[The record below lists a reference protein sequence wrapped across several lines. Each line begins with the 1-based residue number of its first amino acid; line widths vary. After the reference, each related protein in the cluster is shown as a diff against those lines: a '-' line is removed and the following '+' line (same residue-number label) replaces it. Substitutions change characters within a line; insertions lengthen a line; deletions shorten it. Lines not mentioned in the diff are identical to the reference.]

1 MLDQL
6 YILGNLVIMSA
17 YAAITVAIAVP
28 LARAGQ
34 LRTNK
39 LAVATALIFFSC
51 AVGHGLHA
59 LTAYR
64 AVLDPAFMPGMRA
77 ASSGH
82 SWWSAGWDLFT
93 AAVGV
98 YYWTL
103 RRGYGVLLGKGA
115 IYVDPWGQRRLDEAG
130 ARERAAQDVAEN
142 HRATLAVVVE
152 FSDDAIIGGAID
164 GTVNA
169 WNGGAERLF
178 GYTADEMIGAN
189 LSVLT
194 DAAGAG
200 EQAGVLARM
209 ARGERGVYYET
220 RRTHKDGSSLEVSV
234 SVSPIRDRSGTVVGI
249 SAVARDI
256 SAAKEAAER
265 QRAVEERTHQAQ
277 RMESLGKL
285 AGGVAHDFNNI
296 LAIIANYTEFA
307 AEQSAGDP
315 GVQSDLGHV
324 RTATQRAIGLTHQ
337 LLTFTRGDT
346 IQPQNVDLNA
356 SIAEVQ
362 AMLDRTIGE
371 HIELITVP
379 ADSPLTVHADA
390 GQIQQVLLNL
400 AINAR
405 DAMPDGGTL
414 VIEANPAVLDGHE
427 VNMQPSL
434 AAGGY
439 ARLLVSD
446 TGEGMP
452 PEVADR
458 IFEPFFTTKP
468 RGQGTGLGLST
479 VYGIVTEAGGSINVF
494 SEPGVGTT
502 FRVYLPIAV
511 VDGAPAHTP
520 QAYAEPPDG
529 AGRTVLVVE
538 DEPALARVVARI
550 LSGGGYHVLSATG
563 GPEALAM
570 HAEHDC
576 DLLLTDVIM
585 PEMSGRRLADLLH
598 QRRRDLPVLYMSGY
612 SNGLLGTTNVLDQDI
627 AFIEKPFT
635 RHELL
640 QKVGEVLVAVD
651 ASTSKWNKRDNY
663 AKVVPKPH
671 SG

>member
-1 MLDQL
+1 MPDHL

-17 YAAITVAIAVP
+17 YAAITVAIVVP

-34 LRTNK
+34 LRSNK
-39 LAVATALIFFSC
+39 LAAATALIFFSC

-59 LTAYR
+59 LM
-64 AVLDPAFMPGMRA
+64 AFRTSREVSMPGMAMPGMSMA
-77 ASSGH
+77 ASSH

-115 IYVDPWGQRRLDEAG
+115 IYIDPWGQRRLDEAG
-130 ARERAAQDVAEN
+130 ARERAAQDAAEN
-142 HRATLAVVVE
+142 HRATLAAVVE
-152 FSDDAIIGGAID
+152 FSDDAIVGATVG
-164 GTVNA
+164 GTVTA
-169 WNGGAERLF
+169 WNAGAERLF
-178 GYTADEMIGAN
+178 GYAADEMIGRSLA
-189 LSVLT
+189 LLA
-194 DAAGAG
+194 DEAGAVEAG
-200 EQAGVLARM
+200 DGGQTGVLARM

-220 RRTHKDGSSLEVSV
+220 QSVHKDGSSLEISV
-234 SVSPIRDRSGTVVGI
+234 SVSPIRDRSGTVIGI
-249 SAVARDI
+249 STVARDI

-265 QRAVEERTHQAQ
+265 QRAIEERTHQAQ

-307 AEQSAGDP
+307 AEQSAGNP
-315 GVQSDLGHV
+315 GVRSDLGHV
-324 RTATQRAIGLTHQ
+324 RTATDRAIGLTHQ

-346 IQPQNVDLNA
+346 IQPQDVDLNA
-356 SIAEVQ
+356 SIAEVR

-371 HIELITVP
+371 HIALITVP
-379 ADSPLTVHADA
+379 AGSPLTVHADA

-434 AAGGY
+434 AAGTY

-452 PEVADR
+452 PEVADH

-502 FRVYLPIAV
+502 FRVYLPIAAA
-511 VDGAPAHTP
+511 DGAPAQATS
-520 QAYAEPPDG
+520 AYARPAAGD
-529 AGRTVLVVE
+529 GRTVLVVE

-550 LSGGGYHVLSATG
+550 LVGGGYHVLSATS

-570 HAEHDC
+570 QAEHDC

-598 QRRRDLPVLYMSGY
+598 ERRPDLPVLYMSGY

-635 RHELL
+635 RQELL
-640 QKVGEVLVAVD
+640 HKVGDVLLAAG
-651 ASTSKWNKRDNY
+651 ASVNK
-663 AKVVPKPH
+663 
-671 SG
+671 

>member
-1 MLDQL
+1 MPDQL

-17 YAAITVAIAVP
+17 YAAITVAIVVP
-28 LARAGQ
+28 VARAGQ
-34 LRTNK
+34 LRSNK
-39 LAVATALIFFSC
+39 LAGATGLIFFSC
-51 AVGHGLHA
+51 AVGHGFHA
-59 LTAYR
+59 LM
-64 AVLDPAFMPGMRA
+64 AFQTVVHAASMPGMAIA
-77 ASSGH
+77 ASSH

-103 RRGYGVLLGKGA
+103 RRLYGVLLGEGA
-115 IYVDPWGQRRLDEAG
+115 IYVDPGGQRRLDEAG
-130 ARERAAQDVAEN
+130 ARERAAQDAAEN
-142 HRATLAVVVE
+142 HRATLAAVVQ
-152 FSDDAIIGGAID
+152 FSDDAIVGATVD
-164 GTVNA
+164 GIVTA
-169 WNGGAERLF
+169 WNSGAERLF
-178 GYTADEMIGAN
+178 GYAADEMIGRDIA
-189 LSVLT
+189 VLA
-194 DAAGAG
+194 DAAGAA
-200 EQAGVLARM
+200 EQRDVLARM
-209 ARGERGVYYET
+209 ARGERGVYYEAQ
-220 RRTHKDGSSLEVSV
+220 RVHKDGSALEISL
-234 SVSPIRDRSGTVVGI
+234 SVSPIRERSGTVIGI
-249 SAVARDI
+249 STVARDI

-265 QRAVEERTHQAQ
+265 QRAIEERTHQAQ

-307 AEQSAGDP
+307 AEQSAGNP

-324 RTATQRAIGLTHQ
+324 RTATDRAIGLTHQ

-346 IQPQNVDLNA
+346 IQPQDVDLNA
-356 SIAEVQ
+356 AIAEVQ

-371 HIELITVP
+371 HIALITVP
-379 ADSPLTVHADA
+379 AGSPLTVHADA

-427 VNMQPSL
+427 VNMQPAL
-434 AAGGY
+434 AAGTY

-452 PEVADR
+452 PEVAGH

-502 FRVYLPIAV
+502 FRVYLPIAAAE
-511 VDGAPAHTP
+511 GAPAHIP
-520 QAYAEPPDG
+520 PAYAEPPDG

-550 LSGGGYHVLSATG
+550 LVGGGYHVLSATS

-598 QRRRDLPVLYMSGY
+598 ERRADLPVLYMSGY

-635 RHELL
+635 RQELL
-640 QKVGEVLVAVD
+640 HKVGDVLTA
-651 ASTSKWNKRDNY
+651 AGTPATK
-663 AKVVPKPH
+663 
-671 SG
+671 

>member
-1 MLDQL
+1 MPDHL

-17 YAAITVAIAVP
+17 YAAITVAIVVP

-34 LRTNK
+34 LRSNK
-39 LAVATALIFFSC
+39 LAAATALIFFSC

-59 LTAYR
+59 LM
-64 AVLDPAFMPGMRA
+64 AFRTSREVSMPGMAMPGMSMA
-77 ASSGH
+77 ASSH

-115 IYVDPWGQRRLDEAG
+115 IYIDPWGQRRLDEAG
-130 ARERAAQDVAEN
+130 ARERAAQDAAEN
-142 HRATLAVVVE
+142 HRATLAAVVE
-152 FSDDAIIGGAID
+152 FSDDAIVGATVG
-164 GTVNA
+164 GTVTA
-169 WNGGAERLF
+169 WNAGAERLF
-178 GYTADEMIGAN
+178 GYAADEMIGRSLA
-189 LSVLT
+189 LLA
-194 DAAGAG
+194 DEAGAVEAG
-200 EQAGVLARM
+200 DGGQTGVLARM

-220 RRTHKDGSSLEVSV
+220 QSVHKDGSSLEISV
-234 SVSPIRDRSGTVVGI
+234 SVSPIRDRSGTVIGI
-249 SAVARDI
+249 STVARDI

-265 QRAVEERTHQAQ
+265 QRAIEERTHQAQ

-307 AEQSAGDP
+307 AEQSAGNP
-315 GVQSDLGHV
+315 GVRSDLGHV
-324 RTATQRAIGLTHQ
+324 RTATDRAIGLTHQ

-346 IQPQNVDLNA
+346 IQPQDVDLNA
-356 SIAEVQ
+356 SIAEVR

-371 HIELITVP
+371 HIALITVP
-379 ADSPLTVHADA
+379 AGSPLTVHADA

-434 AAGGY
+434 AAGTY

-452 PEVADR
+452 PEVADH

-502 FRVYLPIAV
+502 FRVYLPIAAA
-511 VDGAPAHTP
+511 DGAPAQATS
-520 QAYAEPPDG
+520 AYARPAAGD
-529 AGRTVLVVE
+529 GRTVLVVE

-550 LSGGGYHVLSATG
+550 LVGGGYHVLSATN

-570 HAEHDC
+570 QAEHDC

-598 QRRRDLPVLYMSGY
+598 ERRPDLPVLYMSGY

-635 RHELL
+635 RQELL
-640 QKVGEVLVAVD
+640 HKVGDVLLAAG
-651 ASTSKWNKRDNY
+651 ASVNK
-663 AKVVPKPH
+663 
-671 SG
+671 

>member
-1 MLDQL
+1 MPDQL

-17 YAAITVAIAVP
+17 YAAITVAIVVP
-28 LARAGQ
+28 VARAGQ
-34 LRTNK
+34 LRSNK

-59 LTAYR
+59 LMAYET
-64 AVLDPAFMPGMRA
+64 VLHLASMPGMAMA
-77 ASSGH
+77 ASSH
-82 SWWSAGWDLFT
+82 TWWSAGWDLFT

-115 IYVDPWGQRRLDEAG
+115 IYIDPWGQRRLDEAD
-130 ARERAAQDVAEN
+130 ARERAAQEAAEN
-142 HRATLAVVVE
+142 HRATLAAVVE
-152 FSDDAIIGGAID
+152 FSDDAIVGATVG
-164 GTVNA
+164 GTVTA
-169 WNGGAERLF
+169 WNAGAERLF
-178 GYTADEMIGAN
+178 GYAADEMVGRSLA
-189 LSVLT
+189 VLT
-194 DAAGAG
+194 DAAGLA
-200 EQAGVLARM
+200 ELTDVLARM
-209 ARGERGVYYET
+209 ARGERGVYYEA
-220 RRTHKDGSSLEVSV
+220 RSIHKDGSTLEISM
-234 SVSPIRDRSGTVVGI
+234 SVSPIRERSGTVIGI

-307 AEQSAGDP
+307 AEQSADNP
-315 GVQSDLGHV
+315 AVRSDLAHV
-324 RTATQRAIGLTHQ
+324 RTATERAIGLTHQ

-346 IQPQNVDLNA
+346 IQPQDVDLNA

-371 HIELITVP
+371 HIALITVP
-379 ADSPLTVHADA
+379 AGSPLTVHADA

-427 VNMQPSL
+427 VNMQPAL
-434 AAGGY
+434 AAGTY

-452 PEVADR
+452 PEVAGH

-502 FRVYLPIAV
+502 FRVYLPIAAAC
-511 VDGAPAHTP
+511 GAVHTPPAH
-520 QAYAEPPDG
+520 AEPAAGD
-529 AGRTVLVVE
+529 GRTVLVVE

-550 LSGGGYHVLSATG
+550 LAGGGYHVLSATS
-563 GPEALAM
+563 GPQALAM
-570 HAEHDC
+570 HAEHDY

-585 PEMSGRRLADLLH
+585 PEMSGRRLADLLRV
-598 QRRRDLPVLYMSGY
+598 RRPDLPVLYMSGY

-635 RHELL
+635 RRELL
-640 QKVGEVLVAVD
+640 HKVGDVLLTAG
-651 ASTSKWNKRDNY
+651 APATN
-663 AKVVPKPH
+663 
-671 SG
+671 